1 MLRKYVPK
9 NTNDLEML
17 FGTFVHHKSSLLN
30 SIPIIFRAI
39 FSFVMLDLTDFFL
52 FFLFIDSQNSRH
64 S

>member
-9 NTNDLEML
+9 NTSDLEML
-17 FGTFVHHKSSLLN
+17 FGTFVHHKSSLLS

-52 FFLFIDSQNSRH
+52 FIDSQNSRH